1 MENNEN
7 METQKCN
14 ESKCGKFYHISCLEK
29 NFPVKFN
36 DSKDSFVC
44 PLHFCLNCHIESQ
57 NDKDFRPSRRRLV
70 KCISCPTAYHLGDY
84 CIAAGTVQVSQNYVI
99 CPDHY
104 ESGKKKKNDKHLNVN
119 YCFSCLTGI
128 IRIDCHIFV
137 LIKNYFPKRR
147 SINML

>member
-7 METQKCN
+7 KESQKCN

-104 ESGKKKKNDKHLNVN
+104 ECGKKKKNDKHLNVN

-128 IRIDCHIFV
+128 IRIDSNIFV
-137 LIKNYFPKRR
+137 LVINYFPKRR